1 MAVGLLLLGVL
12 LVVVL
17 LRLRALAGRGLDS
30 EIKTRLDTLSAQN
43 ERLERELRAE
53 LARART
59 EGAQHSQI
67 ARAELSANLNQVRT
81 TAWRR
86 RSRRG
91 WRSCVATTRRSSSS
105 WGQRSMNY

>member
-53 LARART
+53 RPVRAPRARAF
-59 EGAQHSQI
+59 ES
-67 ARAELSANLNQVRT
+67 RAEFRRT
-81 TAWRR
+81 
-86 RSRRG
+86 S
-91 WRSCVATTRRSSSS
+91 TR
-105 WGQRSMNY
+105 